1 MTALDRLFEK
11 MLTNAYKRRIIIYG
25 KGRIKMK
32 RADLIKMLKRNG
44 WYFIRNGGNH
54 DIYGNGKR
62 MESIERHKEIPEPL
76 AKAIIK
82 RNGLK

>member
-1 MTALDRLFEK
+1 
-11 MLTNAYKRRIIIYG
+11 
-25 KGRIKMK
+25 MK
-32 RADLIKMLKRNG
+32 RADLIKLLKRNG

-54 DIYGNGKR
+54 DIYSNGKR
-62 MESIERHKEIPEPL
+62 MEAIERHKEIPEPL

>member
-1 MTALDRLFEK
+1 
-11 MLTNAYKRRIIIYG
+11 
-25 KGRIKMK
+25 MK
-32 RADLIKMLKRNG
+32 RTDLIKILTRNG

-62 MESIERHKEIPEPL
+62 IEAVERHKEIPEQL

-82 RNGLK
+82 RNNLK

>member
-1 MTALDRLFEK
+1 
-11 MLTNAYKRRIIIYG
+11 
-25 KGRIKMK
+25 MK

-54 DIYGNGKR
+54 DIYGNEKR
-62 MESIERHKEIPEPL
+62 MESIESHKEIPEPL